1 MGYEVIQKVGTH
13 QYIYLAEG
21 YRNENGQPRQ
31 KRKPIGKIDPVTG
44 QKIYKPEYLAQLEGS
59 VPLTP
64 TGCSDSEKQFS
75 VEDIQKSSVRSYG
88 TYYLYK
94 KISERNGLVRAL
106 KESLSGCWTEYFT
119 LACYMVSTGEPL
131 MYCEDWLKDTES
143 YPVRPLSSQR
153 ISELL
158 TALPAEGREAFY
170 GNWYAAHNDKEY
182 LALDITSESSYSE
195 LIEDVEWGYNRD
207 HEQLPQVNLCMMMG
221 ETSRLPIHQSVYAG
235 SHKDVCTLTTTLSR
249 FEATTGKH
257 SATLVMDKGFFS
269 AKNIKFLLGD
279 SQRPAYN
286 FLISMPF
293 TSAFAKKQVESES
306 KDIDCVENTIVVN
319 GHTLRAVTKVRAW
332 DKDHKV
338 YTHIYYSA
346 KKALGIREELYGKVS
361 LLKQKASEHPEECIK
376 EEECRKYLNIRKS
389 EKQASGY
396 TVSIRN
402 EVLKKELNTAGW
414 VVLISNDVADARK
427 AMNIYRDKDVVEKS
441 FLRLK
446 NSIDLGRLRVHSENA
461 MQGKLF
467 VGFLASILMA
477 EINKTMT
484 SHDLY
489 KKYTMREMT
498 NMLAKLRVQDING
511 KRILYPVTKEQRL
524 IYEAFELELP
534 RV

>member
-1 MGYEVIQKVGTH
+1 MSYEVIQKVGTY

-31 KRKPIGKIDPVTG
+31 KRRPIGKIDPVTG
-44 QKIYKPEYLAQLEGS
+44 EKIYKPEYLAQLQDS
-59 VPLTP
+59 VVMSST
-64 TGCSDSEKQFS
+64 TYTDTEKQFS
-75 VEDIQKSSVRSYG
+75 VEDIKRSSVRSYG
-88 TYYLYK
+88 AFYLYR
-94 KISERNGLVRAL
+94 KISERNGLVKAL
-106 KESLSGCWTEYFT
+106 KASLPECWAEYFT

-143 YPVRPLSSQR
+143 YPVASLSSQR

-158 TALPAEGREAFY
+158 ISLPAEEREAFY
-170 GNWYAAHNDKEY
+170 GSWYASHNDREY

-221 ETSRLPIHQSVYAG
+221 ETSRLPIHQSIYAG
-235 SHKDVCTLTTTLSR
+235 SHKDVRTLTTSLSR
-249 FEATTGKH
+249 FEAAAGRH
-257 SATLVMDKGFFS
+257 SVTIVMDKGFFS
-269 AKNIKFLLGD
+269 AKNVSFLLGD

-293 TSAFAKKQVESES
+293 TSAFAKKQIESER

-319 GHTLRAVTKVRAW
+319 GHPLRAVTKVRAW
-332 DKDHKV
+332 DKEHKV

-346 KKALGIREELYGKVS
+346 KKASGIREDLYTKVS
-361 LLKQKASEHPEECIK
+361 LLRQKAVEYPEKCIND
-376 EEECRKYLNIRKS
+376 EECRKYLNIRRS

-402 EVLKKELNTAGW
+402 EVLEKALYTAGW
-414 VVLISNDVADARK
+414 VVLISNDVADAAK

-446 NSIDLGRLRVHSENA
+446 NSIDLNRLRVHSDNA

-477 EINKTMT
+477 EINKTM
-484 SHDLY
+484 SGHDLY
-489 KKYTMREMT
+489 KKYTIREMT
-498 NMLAKLRVQDING
+498 NLLAKLRVQDINAR
-511 KRILYPVTKEQRL
+511 RILYPVTKEQRL
-524 IYEAFELELP
+524 VYEAFDLEIPKL
-534 RV
+534 